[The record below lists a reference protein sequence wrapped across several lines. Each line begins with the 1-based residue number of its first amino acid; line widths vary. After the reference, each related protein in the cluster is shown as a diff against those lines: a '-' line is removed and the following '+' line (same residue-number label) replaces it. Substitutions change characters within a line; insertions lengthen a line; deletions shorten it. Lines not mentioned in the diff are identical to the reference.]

1 MKISKAFIKNGI
13 LAVVFLIVCV
23 AASVMVSNYFNRY
36 EGNDKYNY
44 HIYRSRIELAMEG
57 TKDRIVSEID
67 SYIDSIA
74 PDSGLN
80 GIRLFDLCDRYCI
93 DVRFAMAQAEVESHF
108 GTKGIASKTN
118 SVWNVKAYDG
128 RSANDMRQKGDH
140 FSHPDHSIEPYLI
153 LLTTSYIIE
162 DKTEEDMFIKFV
174 NTNGKR
180 YASNTNYETM
190 MLTVYNRINEG
201 TNLKQLLKDYKK
213 YKMILM

>member
-13 LAVVFLIVCV
+13 IAVVFLIVCV
-23 AASVMVSNYFNRY
+23 AASVMVSNYFNRHK
-36 EGNDKYNY
+36 GNDKYNY
-44 HIYRSRIELAMEG
+44 RIYRSRIELAMEG

-74 PDSGLN
+74 PESGLN
-80 GIRLFDLCDRYCI
+80 GIKLFELCDRYCI

-128 RSANDMRQKGDH
+128 RTANDMRRKGDH

-153 LLTTSYIIE
+153 LLTTSYITE

-180 YASNTNYETM
+180 YASNTNYES
-190 MLTVYNRINEG
+190 MLLDVYNRINEA